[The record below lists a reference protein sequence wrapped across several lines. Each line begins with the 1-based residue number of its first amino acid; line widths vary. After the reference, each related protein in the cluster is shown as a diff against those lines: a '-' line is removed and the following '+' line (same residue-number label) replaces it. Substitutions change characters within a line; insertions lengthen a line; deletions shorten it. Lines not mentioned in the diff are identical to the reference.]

1 MLENVCFSQTIP
13 LGFFSFQDT
22 QNTLNFLVVFYHTFS
37 FFYISMHF
45 QIKLGES
52 HTHKT
57 IVNLFLKFLSSDLLN
72 FFSFCAYNIQ

>member
-1 MLENVCFSQTIP
+1 
-13 LGFFSFQDT
+13 
-22 QNTLNFLVVFYHTFS
+22 
-37 FFYISMHF
+37 MHF